1 MTDTTGSPQRAAS
14 DWLAASALWQLA
26 GRRPTIEDVARV
38 AGVSRSTVSRVLNGG
53 LHVRSEAVSRVNTAI
68 GVLGYSVNQAAR
80 DLATGRAGSVTLVI
94 SGPGEFAGIARV
106 GGSAPT
112 YVGDGSAA
120 TKHWPGAAP
129 PGRPGL
135 IVYGVSAG
143 PATRIEDHIAMTATT
158 GSPQRAASGRLA
170 VSESRPLGARR
181 PTIEDVARMAGVSRS
196 TVSRVLNGGLHVRPE
211 AISRV
216 TNAVGALGYSVN
228 QAARNLASG
237 RTGSV
242 AFVIS
247 EQGEHL
253 FGDPNFGV
261 LVRTFSRE
269 LRSRGQHLLVTTAQD
284 YGEESFLGDYLTA
297 GHVDGVL
304 FSLPRDGEALLD
316 RVASS
321 GPPLVVMGEPLGYE
335 EELSWV
341 AIDDAAAA
349 FEGVS
354 YLLGQ
359 GRSVIGTI
367 TGPVDTS
374 SGRGRLEGYRRAVGR
389 DSPQSLVAF
398 GDWSP
403 ASGRAGAQQLL
414 ERHPEM
420 DGLFVASDL
429 MALDAMAVLKASGRR
444 VPRDVAVVGFDDSTA
459 AVRADPPLTTVHLP
473 FEQSATEAVRIL
485 SELIAESRPPQHVI
499 LQTRMIQRDSA

>member
-1 MTDTTGSPQRAAS
+1 MTDVTGSPPPAAS
-14 DWLAASALWQLA
+14 GWLAVSESWQLA
-26 GRRPTIEDVARV
+26 GPRPTIEDVARM

-53 LHVRSEAVSRVNTAI
+53 LHVRPEVTSRVYTAI
-68 GVLGYSVNQAAR
+68 GFLGYSVNQAAR
-80 DLATGRAGSVTLVI
+80 DLALGRTGSVTFVI
-94 SGPGEFAGIARV
+94 SESGGFS
-106 GGSAPT
+106 GSAPT
-112 YVGDGSAA
+112 DASGASAA
-120 TKHWPGAAP
+120 TTHWPGQTPPAP

-143 PATRIEDHIAMTATT
+143 PAPRIEDHNAMTATT
-158 GSPQRAASGRLA
+158 GSPERAAASGRLA
-170 VSESRPLGARR
+170 VSESRQMSGRR

-284 YGEESFLGDYLTA
+284 YGEERFLGDYLTA

-485 SELIAESRPPQHVI
+485 SELIAESRPPQHVV
-499 LQTRMIQRDSA
+499 LQTRMVRRDSA